1 MSARRK
7 TVVAAAVTAG
17 LAVVPGAMAI
27 GPSDFA
33 VNIPDGPTQMSP
45 PSTWQPTPTCT
56 PALPTGA
63 ITAPPSPGP
72 YLCDLPAYAWSQS
85 ATPMSG
91 TVTVISTGATGTI
104 SLLCD
109 YNMEMRMKVSILLT
123 NPTSPTTTV
132 SDFTGTGG
140 QACSWE
146 IKVGASTLIGTLN
159 GTTALSQVN
168 AQTGRFTGNFTIV
181 VTGGTG
187 EYANANGVGLFTQ
200 VQDFPFPQPPPPN
213 VPTGIP
219 SGIPSGLP
227 SGIPNIPGMSRTAM
241 EAAIGG
247 AVAHQSTGSPMQM
260 KLRTGKP
267 RATFIVPKGTITT
280 ATQWKVHMATA
291 PGVSCSVV
299 AKKGTTTKKL
309 GTLKKVRTGQLVG
322 TSYAPKVLGKGTWKL
337 TPTCKKSGTTLPPR
351 QAIAATLRV
360 T

>member
-1 MSARRK
+1 MSVHRK
-7 TVVAAAVTAG
+7 ATVAVAISAG
-17 LAVVPGAMAI
+17 LAIVPSAMAI
-27 GPSDFA
+27 GPSDFS
-33 VNIPDGPTQMSP
+33 VNIPNGPTQMSP

-72 YLCDLPAYAWSQS
+72 YLCDLPPYAWSQS
-85 ATPMSG
+85 ALPMSG

-104 SLLCD
+104 NLLCD

-146 IKVGASTLIGTLN
+146 IKVGASALIGTLN

-168 AQTGRFTGNFTIV
+168 AQTGRFTGNFNIV

-200 VQDFPFPQPPPPN
+200 MQDFPFPQPPPPN
-213 VPTGIP
+213 VPTGMP
-219 SGIPSGLP
+219 SGM
-227 SGIPNIPGMSRTAM
+227 PNIPGMARSAM
-241 EAAIGG
+241 EAAVGG
-247 AVAHQSTGSPMQM
+247 AAAHQSTGSPMQM

-309 GTLKKVRTGQLVG
+309 GTLRKVKTGQLVG
-322 TSYAPKVLGKGTWKL
+322 RSYAPKVLGKGTWKL
-337 TPTCKKSGTTLPPR
+337 TPTCTKAGKKLPPR
-351 QAIAATLRV
+351 QAIATSIRV
-360 T
+360 A

>member
-1 MSARRK
+1 MAPS
-7 TVVAAAVTAG
+7 
-17 LAVVPGAMAI
+17 AMAI

-45 PSTWQPTPTCT
+45 PS
-56 PALPTGA
+56 
-63 ITAPPSPGP
+63 PGP
-72 YLCDLPAYAWSQS
+72 YVCDLPPYAWSQS

-104 SLLCD
+104 TLLCD

-123 NPTSPTTTV
+123 SPTSPTTTV

-140 QACSWE
+140 QARSWE

-168 AQTGRFTGNFTIV
+168 AQTGRFTGNFNIV

-227 SGIPNIPGMSRTAM
+227 NLPNIPGMARTAM
-241 EAAIGG
+241 EAGIGG
-247 AVAHQSTGSPMQM
+247 AIAHQSTGSPMQM

-299 AKKGTTTKKL
+299 ATKGAAKKKL
-309 GTLKKVRTGQLVG
+309 GTLRKVRTGQLVG

-337 TPTCKKSGTTLPPR
+337 TPTCRKSGKALPPR